1 MTDWMVWLAFAGVL
15 VAVEI
20 FTGTFYL
27 LMIAIGFAAGGL
39 AALAGAHFFVQCI
52 IAGAV
57 GGMVTLLLRNSRI
70 FRKHRTDPQRNP
82 SVILDIGQTV
92 EIDRWEKLH
101 DGVYRTRVPYR
112 GALWDAELL
121 PDSQPDAGLFTIR
134 EIRGATLL
142 VDNCRQ

>member
-1 MTDWMVWLAFAGVL
+1 MTDWMVWLALAGVL

-27 LMIAIGFAAGGL
+27 LMIAVGFAAGGL
-39 AALAGAHFFVQCI
+39 AAMAGAHFSIQFIV
-52 IAGAV
+52 AGAV
-57 GGMVTLLLRNSRI
+57 GGLVTLLLRHSRI
-70 FRKHRTDPQRNP
+70 FRKHRVEPQRNP

-92 EIDRWEKLH
+92 EIGQWEKRH
-101 DGVYRTRVPYR
+101 DGVCKTRVNYR

-121 PDSQPDAGLFTIR
+121 PDGEPEAGLFTIR

-142 VDNCRQ
+142 VDNCRE

>member
-27 LMIAIGFAAGGL
+27 LMIAVGFAAGGL
-39 AALAGAHFFVQCI
+39 AAMAGAHFSIQFIV
-52 IAGAV
+52 AGAT
-57 GGMVTLLLRNSRI
+57 GGLVTLLLRNSRI
-70 FRKHRTDPQRNP
+70 FRKHRTEPQRNP

-92 EIDRWEKLH
+92 EVGRWENLQ
-101 DGVYRTRVPYR
+101 GGIYRTRVNYR

-121 PDSQPDAGLFTIR
+121 PDGEPEAGLFIIR
-134 EIRGATLL
+134 EMRGATLL
-142 VDNCRQ
+142 VDNCRE